1 MTAIQSP
8 CINVC
13 RMQDHLCLGCYRT
26 LDEIAQ
32 WSQMSDADKR
42 HVLSKVA
49 SRSAGEAGNTA
60 VLSLAKEAVQKKT
73 G

>member
-1 MTAIQSP
+1 
-8 CINVC
+8 
-13 RMQDHLCLGCYRT
+13 
-26 LDEIAQ
+26 
-32 WSQMSDADKR
+32 MSDADKR